1 MTYSQSFPGNIVG
14 WFDSYGKLAWIGLM
28 VLAFVLFWPIGLA
41 LLFFL
46 LGSGRLSNG
55 KLPLRY
61 QYVSRKTGNTAFDKY
76 KAETIQQLETER
88 EEFLAFMQR
97 LRDAR
102 DQEEFDQFMKERG
115 KGTPHNG

>member
-76 KAETIQQLETER
+76 KAETIQRLETER
-88 EEFLAFMQR
+88 EEFLAFLQR
-97 LRDAR
+97 LKDAK
-102 DQEEFDQFMKERG
+102 DQEEFDRFMKERG
-115 KGTPHNG
+115 KGTPDSG